1 MKAKCWSSRF
11 SVRRDKLKFE
21 FQLKRARTRNTAP
34 GPEPAPASHTH
45 FRKGGAGFQLREGE
59 FAFGIDQAADNH
71 RQSAPDPRFGAG
83 IEESIQA
90 NILGELEERGTGS
103 ILSGVEDLKRLGRAP
118 WVDVITESGLHQ
130 AELGESNVGDT
141 AVGRV
146 TDLRTD
152 AVGGAEDA
160 VVSTPP
166 GLDSR

>member
-1 MKAKCWSSRF
+1 M
-11 SVRRDKLKFE
+11 L
-21 FQLKRARTRNTAP
+21 P
-34 GPEPAPASHTH
+34 GEGSLNGLLALQQPVHGLVTMGVDVHHPLDSTH
-45 FRKGGAGFQLREGE
+45 FPKGGAGFQLKEGE
-59 FAFGIDQAADNH
+59 FASGIDQAANNH

-83 IEESIQA
+83 IEELIQS
-90 NILGELEERGTGS
+90 NILGELEERGAGS

-130 AELGESNVGDT
+130 AELGESNAGDT

-152 AVGGAEDA
+152 SVGGAEDA
-160 VVSTPP
+160 VVSIPP